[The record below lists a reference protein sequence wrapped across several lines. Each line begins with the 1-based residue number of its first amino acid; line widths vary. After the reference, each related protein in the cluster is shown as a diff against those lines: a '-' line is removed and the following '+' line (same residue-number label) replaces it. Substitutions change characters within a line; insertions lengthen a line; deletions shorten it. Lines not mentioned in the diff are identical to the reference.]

1 MSERGTWE
9 QFNRRVNDLV
19 FVESVGTP
27 VAEAVEQA
35 LEELGVEH
43 ECQLQMEELIDH
55 DPWICF
61 KCKQPVPHQF
71 PEENHVAYALNDNG
85 LTLSFEG
92 GYGEF
97 IDHIG
102 TQATMVLCHECAHA
116 LAEFLGLDVRNWHT
130 HNPAT
135 GQHEDHHTWGRHEP
149 D

>member
-1 MSERGTWE
+1 MSERGTWQE
-9 QFNRRVNDLV
+9 FIDRLDEVIFR
-19 FVESVGTP
+19 ESFGITLDDARDQV
-27 VAEAVEQA
+27 
-35 LEELGVEH
+35 LEECGVKH

-55 DPWICF
+55 DPWVCF

-85 LTLSFEG
+85 LTLSFDG

-116 LAEFLGLDVRNWHT
+116 LADFLGLDVRNWHS
-130 HNPAT
+130 HRDDS
-135 GQHEDHHTWGRHEP
+135 GQHADHYEGHHGV
-149 D
+149 